1 MVNRIE
7 NLMVTA
13 LACGWVS
20 STGAASTTRSAQAD
34 APSEVQA
41 EVPSEAQTE
50 APSEAQTEAPSDEQ
64 AAAPQSSQETLQSDE
79 DDEGNVSQDID
90 QRFET
95 EGYVGGYL
103 ALLQQTVPTVGF
115 TGSLFVDDDL
125 RFGIDISFG
134 NSEKLFGSFK
144 TRGAALWGA
153 WEISDTTWTK
163 VGFSY
168 SKLERKTTQ
177 EPLSVL
183 TKGEDKAS
191 KSLEIRNDSMGVDF
205 GIGQLWSAS
214 NYSIAVDY
222 LGFTVPVL
230 RLTGVKLP
238 TYSLQ
243 FARVSALYNIE

>member
-41 EVPSEAQTE
+41 EAPSEVQAE
-50 APSEAQTEAPSDEQ
+50 APSEAQAEAT
-64 AAAPQSSQETLQSDE
+64 QSSSETLQSDE